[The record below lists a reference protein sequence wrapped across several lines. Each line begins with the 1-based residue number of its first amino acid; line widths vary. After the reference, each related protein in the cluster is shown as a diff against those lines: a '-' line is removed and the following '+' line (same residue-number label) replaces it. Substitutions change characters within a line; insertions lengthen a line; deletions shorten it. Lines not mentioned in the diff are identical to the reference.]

1 MLQKKELKEM
11 VKSELKSIALYSKF
25 ENLQKYIERDRKK
38 MVDMLKMMVAVY
50 NFQHKGVIFEDEI
63 IREVLEVE
71 EEIYNDLEQWYDIC
85 GYYNLALHLIYK

>member
-1 MLQKKELKEM
+1 M

-38 MVDMLKMMVAVY
+38 MVDMLKMMVVVY

-85 GYYNLALHLIYK
+85 GCYNLALHLIYK